1 MDMNDIIRQ
10 ARETDQSFRKTQ
22 MCEHVSV
29 IVNRIAER
37 IEDDILLFI
46 FNNKELQ
53 ITYDVPKTPSGLSHL
68 EISQQITES
77 LKTSLNISLTVRY
90 IDPTTLKVVINV

>member
-10 ARETDQSFRKTQ
+10 AREADQNFRKTQ
-22 MCEHVSV
+22 MREHVGV
-29 IVNRIAER
+29 IVDRIEAR

-53 ITYDVPKTPSGLSHL
+53 ITYDVPKTPLGLSHL

-90 IDPTTLKVVINV
+90 IDPTTLKVVIDV